1 MDIKAI
7 FKRLQEQGVLVMT
20 ASVLAVFLVLMII
33 LKLLERPTKSFCE
46 YLLREERS
54 LTSREDRIVPVEVCI
69 AEMKPMVKRISTT
82 GNLRANESVGLRCEL
97 PNAKIKALH
106 FEQGSKVEK
115 GALLIEFEDD
125 DYKAKVSRAKAQLEL
140 REMEFKRISQLF
152 EQKVESQKKYDE
164 AKAGLS
170 AATAEL
176 EEAEANLK
184 KTKIYAPFQG
194 TAGLVDY
201 SVGATVPSNQ
211 DLFKLVDETPM
222 KVIFSIPETYVHDV
236 GMGQTIEVKVDAFD
250 KKTFSGAIEAVDSA
264 ITKETHSLNVR
275 GSILNS
281 EGLLREGLFC
291 HIDVVTGEQGDVLQ
305 IDETA
310 IRLYQDKEIVLYVE
324 KGRVR
329 PAQVITGYRE
339 NGKVQIKA
347 GLMPGMIVVTAGQ
360 AYGQNEKVKITN
372 LTEEALQT
380 KVALAQGK
388 DPKVE
393 KEKIEKEKA
402 AAAAL
407 VKDAPQDKKE
417 DVKEPEKKEEDV
429 KSENKDAKEDAKADD
444 KEKTLE
450 EKADKQE
457 EPKDVAKEG

>member
-7 FKRLQEQGVLVMT
+7 FKRFQEQGVLVVIAT
-20 ASVLAVFLVLMII
+20 VLAVFLILMII

-46 YLLREERS
+46 YILREERA
-54 LTSREDRIVPVEVCI
+54 LTSREDRVVPVEVCI

-82 GNLRANESVGLRCEL
+82 GNLRANESVGVRCEL
-97 PNAKIKALH
+97 PNAKIKAIH
-106 FEQGSKVEK
+106 FDQGSKVEK
-115 GALLIEFEDD
+115 GALLVEFEDD
-125 DYKAKVSRAKAQLEL
+125 DYKAKVSRARAQLEL
-140 REMEFKRISQLF
+140 REMEFKRINQLF
-152 EQKVESQKKYDE
+152 EQKVESQKKFDE

-176 EEAEANLK
+176 EEAEATLK
-184 KTKIYAPFQG
+184 KTKIYAPFSG
-194 TAGLVDY
+194 TAGLIDY

-222 KVIFSIPETYVHDV
+222 KVVFSIPETYVHDV
-236 GMGQTIEVKVDAFD
+236 GTGQTIEVKVDAFD
-250 KKTFSGAIEAVDSA
+250 KKVFSGVIEAVDSA

-275 GSILNS
+275 GSITNT

-329 PAQVITGYRE
+329 PAQVITGYHE

-347 GLMPGMIVVTAGQ
+347 GLMPGMVVVTAGQ
-360 AYGQNEKVKITN
+360 AHGQNEKVKITN
-372 LTEEALQT
+372 LTEDALQA
-380 KVALAQGK
+380 KVALAKGV
-388 DPKVE
+388 DPKQE
-393 KEKIEKEKA
+393 KEKAEKEKA
-402 AAAAL
+402 AAEAL
-407 VKDAPQDKKE
+407 IKDKKE
-417 DVKEPEKKEEDV
+417 EAVTEE
-429 KSENKDAKEDAKADD
+429 
-444 KEKTLE
+444 
-450 EKADKQE
+450 KQE
-457 EPKDVAKEG
+457 ENTEKEEPSKDAAKEG

>member
-7 FKRLQEQGVLVMT
+7 FKRLQEQGVLVMI
-20 ASVLAVFLVLMII
+20 AVVLAVFLVLMII

-97 PNAKIKALH
+97 PNAKIKTIH

-201 SVGATVPSNQ
+201 SVGATIPSNQ

-236 GMGQTIEVKVDAFD
+236 GMGQTIDVKVDAFD
-250 KKTFSGAIEAVDSA
+250 KKIFSGVIEAVDSA

-275 GSILNS
+275 GSLPNA

-329 PAQVITGYRE
+329 PAQVITGYHE

-372 LTEEALQT
+372 LTEDALQT

-388 DPKVE
+388 DPKAE

-402 AAAAL
+402 AAEAL
-407 VKDAPQDKKE
+407 TKNVPQEKKE
-417 DVKEPEKKEEDV
+417 DVKEEKKPDETAPKKEEAEAPEQDKAETKSDV
-429 KSENKDAKEDAKADD
+429 ECE
-444 KEKTLE
+444 
-450 EKADKQE
+450 
-457 EPKDVAKEG
+457 KDVAPNDAAKEG